1 MSEKEKQGS
10 TGPGGSKSGSEESMQ
25 SKITSSLKKEN
36 EALEEATKKQA
47 AKVSSLA
54 KNIKE
59 LKKTEDN
66 Q

>member
-10 TGPGGSKSGSEESMQ
+10 TGPGGSKSGSQDSMQ

-36 EALEEATKKQA
+36 EALEEATKKQD
-47 AKVSSLA
+47 AKISSLA

-59 LKKTEDN
+59 SKKTGDN